1 MKLLVIKQVKDGWY
15 KVTDLFTEYS
25 PIEYDAYSKALD
37 LCRIRTHK
45 TLINDVSIFK
55 VPFINMWLVW

>member
-1 MKLLVIKQVKDGWY
+1 MKLLVIKETKDGWY
-15 KVTDLFTEYS
+15 KVTDIFEEYS

-45 TLINDVSIFK
+45 TLANDVKIIK
-55 VPFINMWLVW
+55 VPFVAMWIVW